1 MQNIILSRI
10 RISEESK
17 ANAKILEVEQLWKRV
32 TYLRGDIE
40 MEEHTV
46 LDKYLVDRLDEKDEG
61 YTGHNPNW
69 ESDEFETLDKFLEMT
84 RPDSTACLEDN
95 TYTSMMKTYLN
106 NTDLASK
113 RMVGATEVDPHSP
126 ESELGSWKRIKYED
140 NYVKDKDTISEM
152 SQKDICVST
161 VSTEDNKIYSVYTED
176 IFDTQ
181 KDICVST
188 VSTEDNKIYSVY
200 TEDIFDTLQEYK
212 AADGGRYKR
221 RLGDEGRWW
230 LPPSWTGT
238 RRPCWPSSRSTS
250 EGRRGGWER
259 HTDPDRGEEQLRKH
273 YEHKVFWKTLELTD
287 NIMGEGDSQE
297 HLDGDTASGEGHHGD
312 ALQDD
317 HDPRVDQLQL
327 DTHYGGAG
335 PEHIQ
340 HSEGDQT
347 VHGAETVDDQPGAPV
362 HQHHG
367 GGHSR
372 QVRGQQPIIVRK
384 RKTRMKV
391 GVRRDG
397 KLQLSMENFTFKSGE
412 GGNISANSK

>member
-1 MQNIILSRI
+1 M
-10 RISEESK
+10 
-17 ANAKILEVEQLWKRV
+17 
-32 TYLRGDIE
+32 
-40 MEEHTV
+40 
-46 LDKYLVDRLDEKDEG
+46 
-61 YTGHNPNW
+61 
-69 ESDEFETLDKFLEMT
+69 
-84 RPDSTACLEDN
+84 
-95 TYTSMMKTYLN
+95 
-106 NTDLASK
+106 
-113 RMVGATEVDPHSP
+113 
-126 ESELGSWKRIKYED
+126 
-140 NYVKDKDTISEM
+140 
-152 SQKDICVST
+152 
-161 VSTEDNKIYSVYTED
+161 
-176 IFDTQ
+176 
-181 KDICVST
+181 
-188 VSTEDNKIYSVY
+188 
-200 TEDIFDTLQEYK
+200 
-212 AADGGRYKR
+212 
-221 RLGDEGRWW
+221 
-230 LPPSWTGT
+230 PPSWTGT

-335 PEHIQ
+335 PEHTQ
-340 HSEGDQT
+340 HSDGDQT

>member
-1 MQNIILSRI
+1 VMETILDSAWDRLELESAWRILKEDQSMQNIILSRI

-69 ESDEFETLDKFLEMT
+69 ESDEFETLDKVLEMT

-140 NYVKDKDTISEM
+140 NYVKDKDILSEI

-161 VSTEDNKIYSVYTED
+161 VSTEDNKTYSV
-176 IFDTQ
+176 
-181 KDICVST
+181 SA
-188 VSTEDNKIYSVY
+188 
-200 TEDIFDTLQEYK
+200 EDIFDTLQEYK

-230 LPPSWTGT
+230 LPPSWTGA

-250 EGRRGGWER
+250 EGRRGGWEK
-259 HTDPDRGEEQLRKH
+259 HTDPGSGEELLRKH
-273 YEHKVFWKTLELTD
+273 YEHKLFWKTLELTD
-287 NIMGEGDSQE
+287 NSMGEGDSQE
-297 HLDGDTASGEGHHGD
+297 HLDGDTASGGGHHGD

-317 HDPRVDQLQL
+317 HVPRVDQLQL

-335 PEHIQ
+335 PEHTQ
-340 HSEGDQT
+340 HSDGDQT

-372 QVRGQQPIIVRK
+372 QVRDQQPIIVRK

-397 KLQLSMENFTFKSGE
+397 KLQLSMVNFTFKSGE
-412 GGNISANSK
+412 GGNISENRK